1 MDVNFAEIVRLVNV
15 FEANRWNASR
25 RCDRRSRC
33 GFRSARRIVH
43 EFARSPGRIRP
54 GPDEGGSSAVLVAG
68 ARRFLFPLLVQL
80 LQEIVESHL
89 LIRRENRPDIGAP
102 LPADLLARSIERG
115 VESLPF

>member
-33 GFRSARRIVH
+33 GFRGARRIVH
-43 EFARSPGRIRP
+43 EFARGPGEFAWAGR
-54 GPDEGGSSAVLVAG
+54 GGSSADLVAS
-68 ARRFLFPLLVQL
+68 ACRFLFPLLVQL

-89 LIRRENRPDIGAP
+89 LIRRENRPNIGAA